1 MLEYAETAS
10 LEYWKK
16 RILSLNHKDLTDDN
30 VIIGF
35 NLSPEQRTI
44 MKSKNIIVK
53 LDWEPNEYD
62 MGHEQV
68 IKTATQSQYIKAI
81 RRGISILIQ
90 SYKKSILVEVSGK
103 QVEMSISNYLRAIGD
118 GIKTKILFSGN
129 AVKCS
134 SDMTA
139 IETRTSGDAGMIM
152 YQRKMTFVYSAV
164 LKLKISENNA
174 VEEVLCET
182 MI

>member
-1 MLEYAETAS
+1 M
-10 LEYWKK
+10 
-16 RILSLNHKDLTDDN
+16 
-30 VIIGF
+30 
-35 NLSPEQRTI
+35 
-44 MKSKNIIVK
+44 
-53 LDWEPNEYD
+53 
-62 MGHEQV
+62 
-68 IKTATQSQYIKAI
+68 
-81 RRGISILIQ
+81 
-90 SYKKSILVEVSGK
+90 
-103 QVEMSISNYLRAIGD
+103 EMSISNYLRAIGD